1 MKCQAA
7 CFLVLGY
14 SSIGSL
20 RIIYVSCERI
30 FNARLEGKPVIIL
43 SSNDGCAI
51 SRSAEAKA
59 LGLRMGEP
67 WFKVK
72 HQDRFKEVIA
82 LSSNFELY
90 GEISARVM
98 RMLARHSPRQ
108 EVYSI
113 DECFLDLAHI
123 PADELL
129 PYAQAL
135 RAEVLQWVGIPVAV
149 GLAPTKTLAK
159 LAAERAKKE
168 GVHARVLTNVLDDEA
183 GGMAAVDVWGV
194 GPASA
199 RKLQDQG
206 IKTVADLARLPLPTA
221 QKLGGA
227 TLSRTVAEVQGRAC
241 IAFNADKRDPKQ
253 VMSSRSFGRPVIEL
267 GTLNAAVRE
276 FADKCLSRMAKR
288 QVAAKSVF
296 VYLVARLPDGSRSTL
311 SKGHQFTRH
320 VDDPQLLR
328 AVCLKLT
335 AELYRKQLSYVKA
348 GVLLLDLQTTT
359 VAQGSLFDDVS
370 IDVHAQL
377 DATAQKVNELGGDL
391 DAESL
396 GVSQRLLAIAGVQPG
411 SALLEDWKPRAE
423 RRTPAFTSSWDELPV
438 VKTG

>member
-1 MKCQAA
+1 MLALIDCNN
-7 CFLVLGY
+7 F
-14 SSIGSL
+14 
-20 RIIYVSCERI
+20 YVSCERI
-30 FNARLEGKPVIIL
+30 FNPRLEGKPVIIL

-72 HQDRFKEVIA
+72 HQARFRDVIA

-98 RMLARHSPRQ
+98 RVLARHSPRQ

-113 DECFLDLAHI
+113 DECFLDLSRI
-123 PADELL
+123 EPEQLL
-129 PYAQAL
+129 DYARDL
-135 RAEVLQWVGIPVAV
+135 RAQVLQWVGVPVAV

-168 GVHARVLTNVLDDEA
+168 GVPARMLADVVADEA
-183 GGMAAVDVWGV
+183 GQMSVADVWGV

-199 RKLQDQG
+199 RKLQAQG
-206 IKTVADLARLPLPTA
+206 VQTVAQLARMPLAAA
-221 QKLGGA
+221 QKLGGT

-241 IAFNADKRDPKQ
+241 ITFNVDKRDPKQ
-253 VMSSRSFGRPVIEL
+253 VMSSRSFGRPVTEL
-267 GTLNAAVRE
+267 GTLHAAVRE
-276 FADKCLSRMAKR
+276 FADKCIVRMTKR
-288 QVAAKSVF
+288 EVAAKVVM
-296 VYLVARLPDGSRSTL
+296 VYLVARLPDGSRSSL

-320 VDDPQLLR
+320 VSDPDLLY

-335 AELYRKQLSYVKA
+335 TSLYRKQLSYVKA

-359 VAQGSLFDDVS
+359 VSQGSLFDDASTNVR
-370 IDVHAQL
+370 AQL
-377 DATAQKVNELGGDL
+377 EAAAEMAGVQGTEL

-396 GVSQRLLAIAGVQPG
+396 EASQRLLAIAGVQPG
-411 SALLEDWKPRAE
+411 STFVEDWKPRAE
-423 RRTPAFTSSWDELPV
+423 NRTPAFTTSWADLPL